1 MELELEPATRAV
13 RGPAPLAAVRTA
25 AGLERP
31 RAPAH
36 VRRASTEVLVV
47 GTPQEAVEA
56 RTLTGAELQNLERAL
71 RPSSVQFA
79 VSEVQRG

>member
-1 MELELEPATRAV
+1 
-13 RGPAPLAAVRTA
+13 
-25 AGLERP
+25 
-31 RAPAH
+31 